1 MSGLGMANL
10 DEYTSKQNFNNKVG
24 KRKHIFYAIHI
35 SPENQKTFETIM
47 KHSPLRRF

>member
-24 KRKHIFYAIHI
+24 SRKHIFYAIHI
-35 SPENQKTFETIM
+35 SPENQKNI
-47 KHSPLRRF
+47 